1 MLCKYSGLS
10 IHLQEVTLF
19 SSTFR
24 LVPNLFICN
33 AEIFDALKEVL
44 IINGDEYSSTIFPPN
59 LSYSD
64 EVRLRHPRVKVLTV
78 ELQAPIANVKTFRAT
93 NGSIETV
100 HLMENLRAVQIYNC
114 STSEVIIN
122 PNWTYQIEDLAIV
135 FNNLEKL
142 PKNLNVLKSLK
153 YLSLPDNKIE
163 FLEMG
168 EFSGMRNLEY
178 IAVQR
183 NKIYEISAAQ
193 KNPMF
198 LPNLKIFYA
207 HQNHLIDLSFKHWNA
222 TSLQIIY
229 LHENQLQ
236 IIPSIE
242 NAFPALK
249 KVAIDSN
256 SLNCRWLKETLEK
269 LKQAR
274 VKIVDEN
281 KTTCN
286 KVGPPL
292 EVIVRKLMQQ
302 EAVHRLQDS
311 QIELEKSYVLKLR
324 DLEENNRNL
333 TVRNEIAQK
342 EIDKCKANKAK
353 SQNN

>member
-1 MLCKYSGLS
+1 M
-10 IHLQEVTLF
+10 
-19 SSTFR
+19 
-24 LVPNLFICN
+24 
-33 AEIFDALKEVL
+33 
-44 IINGDEYSSTIFPPN
+44 
-59 LSYSD
+59 
-64 EVRLRHPRVKVLTV
+64 LTV

-114 STSEVIIN
+114 STREVIIK
-122 PNWTYQIEDLAIV
+122 PNWTYQIEDLAFV

-142 PKNLNVLKSLK
+142 PKYLNVLKSLK
-153 YLSLPDNKIE
+153 YLTLHDNKIE
-163 FLEMG
+163 FLNMNELNRM
-168 EFSGMRNLEY
+168 ENLEY

-183 NKIYEISAAQ
+183 NKIYELSGTP
-193 KNPMF
+193 KNPVF

-207 HQNHLIDLSFKHWNA
+207 HQNRLIDLSFEHWNA
-222 TSLQIIY
+222 TSLETIY
-229 LHENQLQ
+229 LHENELQ

-256 SLNCRWLKETLEK
+256 PLNCGWLEETLEK
-269 LKQAR
+269 LKQAK

-292 EVIVRKLMQQ
+292 EVIERKLMQQ

-311 QIELEKSYVLKLR
+311 QKELEKSFKHKLR
-324 DLEENNRNL
+324 DLQENNRNL
-333 TVRNEIAQK
+333 TVRNEILQK
-342 EIDKCKANKAK
+342 EIDKCA
-353 SQNN
+353 